1 MSRTVKAQ
9 ITLRELILNGQL
21 QPGERLLELALVEQI
36 GVSRTPI
43 RAALARLADE
53 GLLEKMSNGGY
64 AVREFSER
72 DIHDAVTVRGEME
85 GMAVRLAAERGVA
98 PAALNAIKQCLDQI
112 DVLLEKK
119 ELDDE
124 DLETYLTLNQS
135 FHKQLVGLAESFVI
149 ERMLEHVMT
158 LPFATPSSLV
168 MAQSDI
174 GNAWKVFFVA
184 QEQHKSIVDA
194 IENREGTRAAALAQ
208 EHARLSLQTLRLALR
223 NKTSLYH
230 VPGFNLVF
238 SDLVEPEN

>member
-85 GMAVRLAAERGVA
+85 GIAARLAAERGVD
-98 PAALNAIKQCLDQI
+98 PAALTQIKQCLAEI
-112 DVLLEKK
+112 DMLLEKR
-119 ELDDE
+119 ELDDG

-135 FHKQLVGLAESFVI
+135 FHKQLVGLAQSFVI

-158 LPFATPSSLV
+158 LPFAAPSSLV

-174 GNAWKVFFVA
+174 GNAWKVFFTA
-184 QEQHKSIVDA
+184 QGQHKSIIEA
-194 IENREGTRAAALAQ
+194 IENREGTRAAAITQ
-208 EHARLSLQTLRLALR
+208 EHARLSVQTLQVALK
-223 NKTSLYH
+223 NKTPLYH

-238 SDLVEPEN
+238 SDWVDPEN